1 MPYINIENYTKKI
14 NKLPVL
20 DNINLKLSEGRIYAL
35 IGSNG
40 SGKTML
46 IRAVSGLITPDSG
59 KAFVNGLEIGNGVY
73 PESLGLLIENIT
85 MFEYLSAFEN
95 LKMLNSISVNRIP
108 DFEIKDWLETFE
120 LNSNDKRTI
129 KKYSLG
135 MRQKVSIIQAFMN
148 KPDLI
153 ILDEPT
159 NSLDEHSIQILFDTI
174 KKINKK
180 YGTTFIIASHDNN
193 CIENISD
200 EIIEMRCGKIVC

>member
-1 MPYINIENYTKKI
+1 
-14 NKLPVL
+14 
-20 DNINLKLSEGRIYAL
+20 
-35 IGSNG
+35 
-40 SGKTML
+40 
-46 IRAVSGLITPDSG
+46 
-59 KAFVNGLEIGNGVY
+59 
-73 PESLGLLIENIT
+73 

-148 KPDLI
+148 KTDLI

-174 KKINKK
+174 KKINEK

>member
-59 KAFVNGLEIGNGVY
+59 KAFVNGLEIGNCVY

>member
-1 MPYINIENYTKKI
+1 MPYISIENYTKKI

-20 DNINLKLSEGRIYAL
+20 DNINLKLSKGRVYAL

-108 DFEIKDWLETFE
+108 DVEIKDWLETFE

-180 YGTTFIIASHDNN
+180 YGTTFIIASHDKN

>member
-95 LKMLNSISVNRIP
+95 LKMLNSISVNRIS
-108 DFEIKDWLETFE
+108 DFEIKEWLETFE

-174 KKINKK
+174 KKINEK

>member
-14 NKLPVL
+14 NNLSVL
-20 DNINLKLSEGRIYAL
+20 DNINLKLSKGRIYAL

-174 KKINKK
+174 KKINEK

>member
-193 CIENISD
+193 CIENISN

>member
-1 MPYINIENYTKKI
+1 MPYISIENYIKKI

-20 DNINLKLSEGRIYAL
+20 DNINLELSKGRIYAL

-59 KAFVNGLEIGNGVY
+59 KVFVNGLEIGNGVY

-159 NSLDEHSIQILFDTI
+159 NSLDEHSIQILLDTI
-174 KKINKK
+174 KKINEKH
-180 YGTTFIIASHDNN
+180 GTTFIIASHDKN

>member
-85 MFEYLSAFEN
+85 
-95 LKMLNSISVNRIP
+95 
-108 DFEIKDWLETFE
+108 D
-120 LNSNDKRTI
+120 
-129 KKYSLG
+129 
-135 MRQKVSIIQAFMN
+135 
-148 KPDLI
+148 
-153 ILDEPT
+153 
-159 NSLDEHSIQILFDTI
+159 
-174 KKINKK
+174 
-180 YGTTFIIASHDNN
+180 
-193 CIENISD
+193 
-200 EIIEMRCGKIVC
+200 

>member
-20 DNINLKLSEGRIYAL
+20 DNINLKLSKGRIYAL

-174 KKINKK
+174 KKINEK

>member
-174 KKINKK
+174 KKRKV
-180 YGTTFIIASHDNN
+180 
-193 CIENISD
+193 
-200 EIIEMRCGKIVC
+200 GKGVL

>member
-180 YGTTFIIASHDNN
+180 YGTTFIIASHDKN

>member
-20 DNINLKLSEGRIYAL
+20 DNINLKLSKGRIYAL

-46 IRAVSGLITPDSG
+46 IRAVITPDSG

-148 KPDLI
+148 KTDLI

-174 KKINKK
+174 KKINEK